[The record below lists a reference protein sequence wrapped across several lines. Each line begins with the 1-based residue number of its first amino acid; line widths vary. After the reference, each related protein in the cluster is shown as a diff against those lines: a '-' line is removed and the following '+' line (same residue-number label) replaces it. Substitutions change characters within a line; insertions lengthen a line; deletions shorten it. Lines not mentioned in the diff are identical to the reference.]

1 VPTDLP
7 LPNNLKADHWKV
19 KIREKEVLEPPHV
32 TIVRR
37 TDAWRINLRT
47 GEFMDAR
54 PKPDTVPEE
63 LLTLIQTHW
72 EWLKDSW
79 NEKYPNNPVEGNK
92 DETDV

>member
-1 VPTDLP
+1 
-7 LPNNLKADHWKV
+7 
-19 KIREKEVLEPPHV
+19 
-32 TIVRR
+32 
-37 TDAWRINLRT
+37 
-47 GEFMDAR
+47 MDAR

-79 NEKYPNNPVEGNK
+79 NEKYPNNPVEGNE